1 MLLAALLM
9 TASCTVG
16 PDNAPEEPETPVE
29 EPGANPGD
37 GGGGGS
43 AGGGSTS
50 SSKEQAAKEFL
61 IGFEPRSFISE
72 GLQAAMEGGDAT
84 ATIKWNE
91 PEEEVPSSNA
101 AAGPEAGTRQFTVA
115 FTKYNHNDSEVS
127 GDVRYEIT
135 LDGTAIQGY
144 KVISSTNLKADGN
157 DISIAF
163 GEDTDPIEAAGMI
176 SEDANGK
183 INFADVKVM
192 PVPMGTVVEI
202 KVNDSP
208 TIELDDIFS
217 DIPAVEPT
225 LDDLPGDLN
234 AIRKSI
240 GSLNAYII
248 TRIAEIGNS
257 TGTFPILD
265 VDDVDQEDAYF
276 VVDTYT
282 ASNQMTGATAVQPY
296 VSAVHVGVPIDF
308 SIAGDHVYLSG
319 AIDMKTDM
327 SAMSATTEFSDFGA
341 MFIDEEDGSVMMAD
355 HLDGMLDESWLSTLN
370 KGGTRLPSHA
380 DMTKT
385 PGIDFTAG
393 SLGQGFSA
401 AVGIALAQRMRKLDS
416 YTYVVVGD
424 GESQEGEVWEAAEAA
439 GAWKLGNLIG
449 FTDLNGQQLDDY
461 TDNIIPMHD
470 LKKRYET
477 YGWEALEIDG
487 HDFSAIEA
495 AIAKAKSIKDKPVM
509 IIMHT
514 IKSYGYI
521 PGEGIRANHSM
532 QIDKSKAEEAIAAL
546 IKREEARK

>member
-1 MLLAALLM
+1 MRRASIIIMLLAALLM

-29 EPGANPGD
+29 EPGANPGG

-308 SIAGDHVYLSG
+308 SIEGDHVYLSG

-355 HLDGMLDESWLSTLN
+355 HLDGMLDESWLSTAGGGVESIPNDLVIGNRAYDLEWVRNISALN
-370 KGGTRLPSHA
+370 SIYSMLCFMDNPNAGGFLEFTHGSASESGKVGMSANGQEYLSCQISADYTKSGDTYEFTNGVFRLSNDDPDHFSFSATVGRSDDEQFGYLGDVVELAFDGHSYDDDRLA
-380 DMTKT
+380 LLESQLDVYLAQMREAMS
-385 PGIDFTAG
+385 G
-393 SLGQGFSA
+393 GQG
-401 AVGIALAQRMRKLDS
+401 
-416 YTYVVVGD
+416 
-424 GESQEGEVWEAAEAA
+424 EAPQA
-439 GAWKLGNLIG
+439 
-449 FTDLNGQQLDDY
+449 
-461 TDNIIPMHD
+461 
-470 LKKRYET
+470 
-477 YGWEALEIDG
+477 
-487 HDFSAIEA
+487 
-495 AIAKAKSIKDKPVM
+495 
-509 IIMHT
+509 
-514 IKSYGYI
+514 
-521 PGEGIRANHSM
+521 
-532 QIDKSKAEEAIAAL
+532 
-546 IKREEARK
+546 